1 MYNMMFDTAIC
12 VVTPLYS
19 QPMCATFPL
28 LAACPAC
35 PQGLLSL
42 QVPLCSSCSPH
53 AWLMLH
59 MHGCCCNAR
68 HTLQHHPASPTD
80 CCTWPRPDRHT
91 EQSFRSTSPISLM
104 CHHPAVGEL
113 AESLADALAY
123 GLAYIS
129 AVTVNTTAYL
139 TYMLFYQEH
148 SEKAHRNSQQ
158 SHATT
163 PTGLLL
169 HRPIPGS
176 PAPTRYC
183 CSQGHAPQMLFPQS
197 DKFSKP
203 SCCASK
209 LPCSAV
215 HAPAGAQS
223 TTIRHRLLLL
233 RVRCTQL
240 LRLRL
245 RLLPSVAQPHNTRF
259 WSPHCCSCN
268 D

>member
-12 VVTPLYS
+12 EVTPLYS

-42 QVPLCSSCSPH
+42 QVPLCSSCSPQ

-113 AESLADALAY
+113 AESLADALAD

-139 TYMLFYQEH
+139 TYMLLYQEH
-148 SEKAHRNSQQ
+148 SEKKAQKLSTVTRHHPHRPTSTHLHTAH
-158 SHATT
+158 
-163 PTGLLL
+163 PTAQTHTRLSRPNTLLL
-169 HRPIPGS
+169 QPRAR
-176 PAPTRYC
+176 APY
-183 CSQGHAPQMLFPQS
+183 
-197 DKFSKP
+197 
-203 SCCASK
+203 
-209 LPCSAV
+209 AV
-215 HAPAGAQS
+215 P
-223 TTIRHRLLLL
+223 TI
-233 RVRCTQL
+233 
-240 LRLRL
+240 
-245 RLLPSVAQPHNTRF
+245 
-259 WSPHCCSCN
+259 
-268 D
+268 